1 MFLAVAETILL
12 VRLFIFCGVVW
23 ILSYVFKSFLLRHLV
38 ISPVRNT
45 KKLQWEQMPLIQFI
59 TWTYESFLFPRGSMF
74 PGRNYHRCQRVFSF
88 LISDVSRTL
97 L

>member
-12 VRLFIFCGVVW
+12 VRFFIFCGVVW

-45 KKLQWEQMPLIQFI
+45 KKLQWEQTPLIQFI
-59 TWTYESFLFPRGSMF
+59 TWTYESFLFPEETTISARG
-74 PGRNYHRCQRVFSF
+74 FS
-88 LISDVSRTL
+88 LS
-97 L
+97 